1 MFQGPEI
8 TLHIAVLDFLV
19 IWVWKSRQSMQRPN
33 EQQQRLSS
41 WAINYLLRGVDAAEW
56 LTSSSPRGL
65 KVLNIFKSLLS
76 QHSLFLERIGV
87 RRIS

>member
-1 MFQGPEI
+1 MNNMIRNMATQ
-8 TLHIAVLDFLV
+8 H
-19 IWVWKSRQSMQRPN
+19 WN
-33 EQQQRLSS
+33 EKD
-41 WAINYLLRGVDAAEW
+41 LLAAQEEDHLTSAAAEW
-56 LTSSSPRGL
+56 LTSSSPPGL